1 MSGAADIG
9 DVDLVIDE
17 DAETLSVG
25 DLVEDLVD
33 AVLDV
38 DPDTLSVTSSAD
50 SCCDIQYQVFVDT
63 VGGEGRL
70 FDCKD
75 RPEVSGFP
83 AEFKIPS
90 PSLLI
95 NFHLV

>member
-9 DVDLVIDE
+9 DVNFVIDE
-17 DAETLSVG
+17 DAETLSVV

-38 DPDTLSVTSSAD
+38 DPDTLSVSSSAD

-63 VGGEGRL
+63 EGGERL

-75 RPEVSGFP
+75 RPEVSSGSF
-83 AEFKIPS
+83 
-90 PSLLI
+90 LQ
-95 NFHLV
+95 N